1 MKFKAMLFDKDG
13 TLLEFHKMWLN
24 VSRGACERV
33 KSYSDQHQGNQTVTP
48 AELLLAIGVE
58 GDVVDNYFE
67 SQVADPYRWLEDD
80 LSLETGEWVKSQN
93 EV

>member
-33 KSYSDQHQGNQTVTP
+33 KSYSDQHQGNQTVIP

-58 GDVVDNYFE
+58 GDVVDKLWTI
-67 SQVADPYRWLEDD
+67 SHKPSGRYRD
-80 LSLETGEWVKSQN
+80 SVVQHAAT
-93 EV
+93 